1 MREDYEKRLK
11 LMTSELRDLVS
22 TSKQHIMTVRNQQT
36 DQKQLDFLQQQLADM
51 NKLKVTFH

>member
-1 MREDYEKRLK
+1 VREDYEKRLK